1 MPRNNVILR
10 SLKNRSVNPF
20 EPVCIKPAPGIK
32 TGKKNFTWTKIGSGV
47 ILFGTTGSAF
57 LYYSK
62 LKGEQDEIKKRI
74 KQITV
79 AKREGGPLLDFV
91 QLKVLYWNLYGLDGM
106 NPVSRKHNDALFTF
120 VPVNVNAVFLAFFG
134 LFPLWAYHRAR
145 IFYYLRQK
153 KKINLKVKKT
163 CLSRAQCC
171 KDPQRCMTG
180 SLSQPETML
189 DSIKMSRLY
198 RYYKERANEVAL
210 LGGTVAILAMVGIG
224 INIHD
229 MKETQKMEKMLLSKQ
244 WGLSA
249 LEYDTTVNLLHVILS
264 RRLDIFESDLK
275 IVADYVQ
282 KKTDSF
288 VQWDVPSSY
297 LHYSPLIIMQFL
309 FHELDLGNDSCSISS
324 KLLGDFY
331 VSYAASDPEIESTNG
346 LSDWIKPSLEPY
358 DIEFRNYLL
367 KVRISQKRS
376 SLAANLEREIM
387 DQNKNIKCLNYKHNY
402 TNDEE

>member
-1 MPRNNVILR
+1 MARKSAILR
-10 SLKNRSVNPF
+10 SLKSVVS
-20 EPVCIKPAPGIK
+20 PVGNQVGKPVLK
-32 TGKKNFTWTKIGSGV
+32 QKNLSWTKIGSGV
-47 ILFGTTGSAF
+47 ILVATTGSAF

-62 LKGEQDEIKKRI
+62 LKLEQEEIKQRI
-74 KQITV
+74 KQIAV

-106 NPVSRKHNDALFTF
+106 NPVSRKHNDALFTIA
-120 VPVNVNAVFLAFFG
+120 PVNVNAVCLVLLG
-134 LFPLWAYHRAR
+134 LIPFWSYHKIRT
-145 IFYYLRQK
+145 FYYLRQMN
-153 KKINLKVKKT
+153 KINPKSTKI
-163 CLSRAQCC
+163 CLSKGIQCC
-171 KDPQRCMTG
+171 KDPKRCMTG
-180 SLSQPETML
+180 TLSQPETML
-189 DSIKMSRLY
+189 DSIKMSRLF
-198 RYYKERANEVAL
+198 RYYQERANEIAL
-210 LGGTVAILAMVGIG
+210 LGGMVNILAIVGIG

-229 MKETQKMEKMLLSKQ
+229 MKETQKMEQMLLTKQ

-282 KKTDSF
+282 KKTNSF

-309 FHELDLGNDSCSISS
+309 FHELDLGSDECGISGISS

-331 VSYAASDPEIESTNG
+331 VSYAASNSEIEPTNG
-346 LSDWIKPSLEPY
+346 LSEWIKPSLEPY
-358 DIEFRNYLL
+358 DYEFRNYLL

-376 SLAANLEREIM
+376 SGAASLERMIM
-387 DQNKNIKCLNYKHNY
+387 DQNQNIKCLNYKAN
-402 TNDEE
+402 